1 MRFKIPRQQPAG
13 FRPSAL
19 YLAGQTANTSPDR
32 VAWVKAYGLET
43 TNPEAAA
50 AVMQATA
57 ARSTRCRTPAYHF
70 VLAFDPKDARAGKAG
85 QDTLREIAD
94 EAFDRLE
101 LKGHQALVFSHR
113 DTDHPH
119 LHFLVNRVHPE
130 TGKAYS
136 RHNDGR
142 RLTGLVQE
150 IARERGL
157 NVARDRT
164 RIAEKELVKE
174 LDVPPAEAPAPKDK
188 KPRNDRRNKDR
199 ARDHEPHTESQP
211 YPQTVSEG
219 EYWQAMREDRPP
231 QPALGKD
238 AVRHLRDRVQ
248 SHFHNAESWEDLTT
262 RLAAHG
268 VALERKGQGLILSR
282 EDGTAKLSAM
292 GKGVRLKELE
302 ARFGEGFA
310 DYTLRRAND
319 LKKAVEHPAELPDR
333 ESMTPAE
340 RRRAERLADARQAV
354 KRKRRDPV
362 LELDE
367 ADRDVAYWQ
376 GVQALQR
383 NSVFQLRRAEREHA
397 WQTRMLD
404 RRRGNEGAN
413 ETKYWEAMGKVYR
426 MPKRA
431 SRIWDRFDKRT
442 DPGVVDQQ
450 VAKEPSFLGAMR
462 GAAASM
468 IASDKRKEAMKYGK
482 FLVHRRKKWRQA
494 KEKLEQTRA
503 ELEEAS
509 HTLKQAMKEYDALHN
524 GFETP
529 QQVERILRDKLIRRA
544 AALRRV
550 TDRAIVDSDIAEER
564 KHQLTRAWYAYQLK
578 QRDRERGREW
588 GRGR

>member
-19 YLAGQTANTSPDR
+19 YLAGQTAKTSPDR

-43 TNPEAAA
+43 TEPEAAA

-70 VLAFDPKDARAGKAG
+70 VLAFDPKDARAGKVS

-94 EAFDRLE
+94 EAFERLE

-142 RLTGLVQE
+142 RLTGLVRKV
-150 IARERGL
+150 ARERGL
-157 NVARDRT
+157 NIARDRT

-174 LDVPPAEAPAPKDK
+174 LDVPPAEPPSPKDK
-188 KPRNDRRNKDR
+188 KPRKDRNRRDR
-199 ARDHEPHTESQP
+199 ARGAEQNPQP
-211 YPQTVSEG
+211 EAHIVTEG
-219 EYWQAMREDRPP
+219 EYWQAKREDRPP
-231 QPALGKD
+231 QAELGKD

-248 SHFHNAESWEDLTT
+248 GHFHNAESWEDLTT

-268 VALERKGQGLILSR
+268 IALERKGQGLILSR

-292 GKGVRLKELE
+292 GKGVRFKELE
-302 ARFGEGFA
+302 ARFGEPFA
-310 DYTLRRAND
+310 DFTVRRAESLQKD
-319 LKKAVEHPAELPDR
+319 AARSVDLPDPD
-333 ESMTPAE
+333 SMTPAE
-340 RRRAERLADARQAV
+340 RRRAQRLADARQAV

-367 ADRDVAYWQ
+367 ADRDLAYWK
-376 GVQALQR
+376 GVQAIQR

-404 RRRGNEGAN
+404 RRTGHEAASQTR
-413 ETKYWEAMGKVYR
+413 YREAMGKVYR
-426 MPKRA
+426 QPERA
-431 SRIWDRFDKRT
+431 DRIWNRFDQRT
-442 DPGVVDQQ
+442 DPDVVDQQ
-450 VAKEPSFLGAMR
+450 VAKEPTFLGGMR
-462 GAAASM
+462 GLPADL
-468 IASDKRKEAMKYGK
+468 IATEKRKEAIKYGK

-503 ELEEAS
+503 QLDEAS
-509 HTLKQAMKEYDALHN
+509 RSLKLAMKEYETLHK
-524 GFETP
+524 GFESP
-529 QQVERILRDKLIRRA
+529 QQVERIVRDKLIRRA
-544 AALRRV
+544 AALKRV
-550 TDRAIVDSDIAEER
+550 TDRAIHESDLAEDR
-564 KHQLTRAWYAYQLK
+564 KQQLTRAWNTYQLK
-578 QRDRERGREW
+578 HRDRERGREW
-588 GRGR
+588 GR